1 MEDLIVDGIIKKMAH
16 QIEMSTAEA
25 PAVNVFRQNENFLG
39 NQFLSRQ
46 HSHLELLNKTVAVIT
61 VMLVKEIL
69 KSTQHGCHTMNIWL
83 VL

>member
-1 MEDLIVDGIIKKMAH
+1 MKDLIVDGIIKKMAH

-25 PAVNVFRQNENFLG
+25 PAVNVFRQNVNFFG

-69 KSTQHGCHTMNIWL
+69 KSTQHGHHTMNIWL

>member
-1 MEDLIVDGIIKKMAH
+1 MKDLIVNGIIKKMAH

-25 PAVNVFRQNENFLG
+25 PAVNVFRQNVNFLG

-69 KSTQHGCHTMNIWL
+69 KSTQHGHHTMNIWL